1 VLFEKTVDRGMQ
13 VGDGADNAAFE
24 PALGE
29 GCEEALTALSQE
41 ADVGVERPSRAAF
54 EPSVNIGMF
63 VSGAGVDD
71 AVDRLFPRNLFFND
85 IEEVDT

>member
-1 VLFEKTVDRGMQ
+1 MQ
-13 VGDGADNAAFE
+13 VGDGAVNAAFE
-24 PALGE
+24 PALVRGPGGRRRRE
-29 GCEEALTALSQE
+29 
-41 ADVGVERPSRAAF
+41 VERPSRAAF

-63 VSGAGVDD
+63 VVVVDD